1 MNFKAFP
8 PELRANLSGNHGRN
22 RECSFSQIRNLLKT
36 NTSRISGLPKK
47 WQTGGRD
54 KCLSAAEPSEF
65 LKVWLIR
72 IPSFCVD
79 DSNSVPILPLP
90 IIFFCT
96 IGPGSSIHKLYDL
109 RSPNSQPSEL
119 GNLTSEHQYSKLVP
133 CFYWWYCKCTLIPKS
148 KYLDWTTKEDG
159 SSSVVGAQHQS
170 LGAKPM
176 SVYRWI
182 LLQRFDQFWIY
193 LIRIPE
199 SFGFTWSEFLN
210 PHWSAEEN
218 CVTPCLR
225 PNLMSSLFH
234 FSQWWLMMV
243 NVYSTVSFRHLII
256 SQIRHNLI
264 VIILSLSPNG
274 WI

>member
-119 GNLTSEHQYSKLVP
+119 GNLTMYCTTRQGQLYIIVFERNQSKEPP
-133 CFYWWYCKCTLIPKS
+133 CIIFNVKLAWLLFY
-148 KYLDWTTKEDG
+148 
-159 SSSVVGAQHQS
+159 
-170 LGAKPM
+170 
-176 SVYRWI
+176 
-182 LLQRFDQFWIY
+182 F
-193 LIRIPE
+193 
-199 SFGFTWSEFLN
+199 
-210 PHWSAEEN
+210 
-218 CVTPCLR
+218 
-225 PNLMSSLFH
+225 
-234 FSQWWLMMV
+234 
-243 NVYSTVSFRHLII
+243 NVSR
-256 SQIRHNLI
+256 
-264 VIILSLSPNG
+264 
-274 WI
+274 

>member
-22 RECSFSQIRNLLKT
+22 RKCSFSQIRNLLKT

-54 KCLSAAEPSEF
+54 KCLSAAEPSEV

-119 GNLTSEHQYSKLVP
+119 GNLTREPRCPWPPKMSQPRCPWQSSQPNSHDGQWFVKEGLQMLQ
-133 CFYWWYCKCTLIPKS
+133 KCCQ
-148 KYLDWTTKEDG
+148 
-159 SSSVVGAQHQS
+159 SV
-170 LGAKPM
+170 
-176 SVYRWI
+176 
-182 LLQRFDQFWIY
+182 
-193 LIRIPE
+193 
-199 SFGFTWSEFLN
+199 
-210 PHWSAEEN
+210 
-218 CVTPCLR
+218 
-225 PNLMSSLFH
+225 
-234 FSQWWLMMV
+234 
-243 NVYSTVSFRHLII
+243 
-256 SQIRHNLI
+256 
-264 VIILSLSPNG
+264 
-274 WI
+274 

>member
-22 RECSFSQIRNLLKT
+22 RKCSFSQIWNLLKT

-119 GNLTSEHQYSKLVP
+119 GNLTRSLLANVP
-133 CFYWWYCKCTLIPKS
+133 
-148 KYLDWTTKEDG
+148 
-159 SSSVVGAQHQS
+159 
-170 LGAKPM
+170 
-176 SVYRWI
+176 
-182 LLQRFDQFWIY
+182 
-193 LIRIPE
+193 
-199 SFGFTWSEFLN
+199 
-210 PHWSAEEN
+210 
-218 CVTPCLR
+218 
-225 PNLMSSLFH
+225 
-234 FSQWWLMMV
+234 
-243 NVYSTVSFRHLII
+243 
-256 SQIRHNLI
+256 
-264 VIILSLSPNG
+264 PNG
-274 WI
+274 CSSQDPRKTFFFPIWSLLYFWDFETDLTEWCFSGNSPSGADERNGDHSA

>member
-119 GNLTSEHQYSKLVP
+119 GNLTRCASALLLSKP
-133 CFYWWYCKCTLIPKS
+133 PQ
-148 KYLDWTTKEDG
+148 KEDIEKICC
-159 SSSVVGAQHQS
+159 QS
-170 LGAKPM
+170 HKRSRALPKT
-176 SVYRWI
+176 RE
-182 LLQRFDQFWIY
+182 LQ
-193 LIRIPE
+193 
-199 SFGFTWSEFLN
+199 
-210 PHWSAEEN
+210 
-218 CVTPCLR
+218 
-225 PNLMSSLFH
+225 
-234 FSQWWLMMV
+234 
-243 NVYSTVSFRHLII
+243 
-256 SQIRHNLI
+256 
-264 VIILSLSPNG
+264 
-274 WI
+274 